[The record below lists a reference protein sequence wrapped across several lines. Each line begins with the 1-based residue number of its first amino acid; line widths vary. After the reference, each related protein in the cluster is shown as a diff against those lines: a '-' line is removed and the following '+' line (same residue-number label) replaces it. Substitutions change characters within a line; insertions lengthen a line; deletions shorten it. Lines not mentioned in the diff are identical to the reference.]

1 MATPSPKCEDEIALA
16 KAVQNRAFK
25 LFGSIGLAGGV
36 AGFSP
41 SVFKLLTGPIWS
53 VMHNAPH
60 TDNDFLYPHTC
71 GCIVWFAS
79 LLVQLCTGGTPY
91 KRTHRVSG
99 YIGALGLAV
108 GMVFAFANTVKYDV
122 VIERTPLISLY
133 TFVLIFGASING
145 AVGIARARQKRI
157 PEHKDFMLMATMWTL
172 DPALH
177 RLSMWL
183 VRVMA
188 GPKRFLDP
196 DVLATLGKLPANFLL
211 VAIFG
216 AMAVR
221 GRRVNRITVPN
232 ISLEAFAFTFG
243 LVECFANLGAG
254 QKQVHPPILDAVI
267 VGAAA
272 FGAVV
277 AGLVFAERRL
287 RLRGVAPE
295 SEAPLVSA

>member
-1 MATPSPKCEDEIALA
+1 MAVPPTKSEDEIAKA
-16 KAVQNRAFK
+16 KAVQNHAFK
-25 LFGSIGLAGGV
+25 LFGGIGLVGGI
-36 AGFSP
+36 AGFAP

-60 TDNDFLYPHTC
+60 TENDFLYPHAV
-71 GCIVWFAS
+71 GCIVWFIA
-79 LLVQLCTGGTPY
+79 LFVQLCTGGTHY

-108 GMVFAFANTVKYDV
+108 GMLFAFANTVKYDV
-122 VIERTPLISLY
+122 IIDKSGILGLY

-145 AVGIARARQKRI
+145 AVGVARARQKRI
-157 PEHKDFMLMATMWTL
+157 PEHKDLMLMATMWTL

-183 VRVMA
+183 IRAVG
-188 GPKRFLDP
+188 GPRHVPDP
-196 DVLATLGKLPANFLL
+196 DLLITLGKMPANFLL

-232 ISLEAFAFTFG
+232 ISLQAFFFVGG
-243 LVECFANLGAG
+243 LVVCFTNLGSDQG
-254 QKQVHPPILDAVI
+254 QVHPPIRDAVI
-267 VGAAA
+267 VSASA
-272 FGAVV
+272 FFAVV

-287 RLRGVAPE
+287 RLKEAVPE
-295 SEAPLVSA
+295 SEAPLVLA